1 MERYLEFE
9 IKETTTTK
17 TLFDCLEGNREQEV
31 LGHGLRKKNSSRHT
45 KGNTSVRN
53 KLVTPERK
61 RRNSFVDKIEV
72 DKKGRECVERREDSK
87 NKT

>member
-1 MERYLEFE
+1 MRLG
-9 IKETTTTK
+9 IQDKRNNNNK

-45 KGNTSVRN
+45 KGNTNMRN

-61 RRNSFVDKIEV
+61 KRNSFVDRIEV
-72 DKKGRECVERREDSK
+72 DKKGRERVERHEDSK